1 MKLYS
6 PEKAVLIEV
15 SAIKF
20 HERGLLIQ
28 GKIMGTMPLK
38 AILTPGELRAGFKL
52 MSFAIFFRI
61 IGMLFRRNQN
71 PG

>member
-1 MKLYS
+1 LKLYS
-6 PEKAVLIEV
+6 PEKAVLMEV

-52 MSFAIFFRI
+52 MSFAILGRI
-61 IGMLFRRNQN
+61 LGMLFRRDSNT
-71 PG
+71 G